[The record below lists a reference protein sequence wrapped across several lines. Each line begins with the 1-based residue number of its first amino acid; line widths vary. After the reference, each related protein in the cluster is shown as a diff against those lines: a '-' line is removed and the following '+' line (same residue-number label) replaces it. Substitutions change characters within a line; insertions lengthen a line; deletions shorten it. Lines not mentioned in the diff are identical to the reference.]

1 MCLWE
6 YATNCKHSLYIKVS
20 KYLQKLM
27 QTTLS
32 SECTYTHVQTH
43 ILSTEHIS
51 FNIYMWR
58 NKTSAYR
65 IYLWNHFTNV
75 SFKLHF
81 EIPEYM
87 PFLVTAEALAN
98 FCKWSWKIALGIDCL
113 LGRLTGSESRDTG
126 EFPKPR
132 KRQRRRQKGNLEQVA
147 SISLWPVILFII
159 SNCFHLCEEQFYI
172 NPI

>member
-6 YATNCKHSLYIKVS
+6 YATKCKHSLYVKVS

-32 SECTYTHVQTH
+32 SECTYTHVQTY
-43 ILSTEHIS
+43 ILSVEHIS

-65 IYLWNHFTNV
+65 IYLWNHFSNV

-87 PFLVTAEALAN
+87 PFLVTAEAPAN
-98 FCKWSWKIALGIDCL
+98 FANGLGKLPSELTVSGEGL
-113 LGRLTGSESRDTG
+113 LVEKAETQGSFQNPEKGKG
-126 EFPKPR
+126 EAE
-132 KRQRRRQKGNLEQVA
+132 G
-147 SISLWPVILFII
+147 
-159 SNCFHLCEEQFYI
+159 
-172 NPI
+172 